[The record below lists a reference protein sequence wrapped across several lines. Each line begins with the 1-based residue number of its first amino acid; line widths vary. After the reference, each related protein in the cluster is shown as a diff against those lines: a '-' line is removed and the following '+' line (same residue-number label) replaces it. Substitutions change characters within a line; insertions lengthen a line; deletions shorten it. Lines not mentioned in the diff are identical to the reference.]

1 MDHPSPYLLV
11 LSFHFEEILKQ
22 LKRQKPSL
30 LKELEKQIIKILQE
44 PARGK
49 PLRNVLRNYRRIHI
63 DSFVLIYELYRNE
76 VRLLDFDHHDRIY
89 KKY

>member
-1 MDHPSPYLLV
+1 MERPSSYLLV
-11 LSFHFEEILKQ
+11 ISPHFEEILKQ

-30 LKELEKQIIKILQE
+30 FKNLEKQITKVLQE

-49 PLRNVLRNYRRIHI
+49 PLRNILRSYRRVHI

>member
-1 MDHPSPYLLV
+1 MDRRTSYRLV
-11 LSFHFEEILKQ
+11 FTSHFEEVLKQ

-30 LKELEKQIIKILQE
+30 LKDLEKQIIRVFQE
-44 PARGK
+44 PGRGK
-49 PLRNVLRNYRRIHI
+49 PLRNVLRNYRRVHVS
-63 DSFVLIYELYRNE
+63 SFVLIYELYQDE